1 MIYVENDIQTKTCKI
16 KLSDIIFR
24 EDIYA
29 RIDKD
34 QALISKYAENAESIV
49 NSANRILISQDNI
62 LIDGWH
68 RWKAFERVYGKDFEL
83 DVDMFLTDNTDLIEL
98 ESYAANQ
105 KHGKANSKKDAFR
118 NIQRL
123 YAKGHDRDVIQRKL
137 SISKSWVNEATKQ
150 QRAAED
156 EERNR
161 VAVEMYLRAGST
173 YESIA
178 EELGVTEGTIRN
190 IVKERKMTTT
200 GQITETW
207 NLNSN
212 HDNYD
217 KTKPFRYNIWNL
229 SKQDNQND
237 AHFGSF
243 PQRFMENLLWY
254 YTEPLDIVF
263 DPFAGGGTT
272 IDACKVMFRRYYC
285 TDIRVI
291 PGREN
296 DIIHHDITTGL
307 PDDLPKPNLVF
318 LDPPYWKQAQGDYTE
333 LPSDLSNMSI
343 DKFYET
349 FAELFNLFYD
359 KMVTCGY
366 LAFIIQNTQ
375 WKNEDKHVEPHSHV
389 MWNLAEAAGFQFEHL
404 IQVPYSTQQYNAQMV
419 EYAKE
424 HKIILQLNRELVVM
438 RKP

>member
-1 MIYVENDIQTKTCKI
+1 MKDIAEIETEVRKI
-16 KLSDIIFR
+16 KLSDIEFK

-29 RIDKD
+29 RIEKD
-34 QALISKYAENAESIV
+34 QSLISKYAENAEMILKSQ
-49 NSANRILISQDNI
+49 NRIMVSLNNI

-68 RWKAFERVYGKDFEL
+68 RWKAFERVYGKDFEVNA
-83 DVDMFLTDNTDLIEL
+83 DVFLTEDTDLIEL
-98 ESYAANQ
+98 KSYAANQ
-105 KHGKANSKKDAFR
+105 KHGKSNSKKDTLR
-118 NIQRL
+118 NVQRL
-123 YAKGHDRDVIQRKL
+123 YAKGHDRDAIRETL

-156 EERNR
+156 EETKRT
-161 VAVEMYLRAGST
+161 AVEMYLRAGNT

-178 EELGVTEGTIRN
+178 EEIGVESHNTVRN
-190 IVKERKMTTT
+190 IINNVKTTTT
-200 GQITETW
+200 GQIDKEW
-207 NLNSN
+207 NLDSKHKD
-212 HDNYD
+212 HDS
-217 KTKPFRYNIWNL
+217 TKPFRYNIWNL
-229 SKQDNQND
+229 SKQDNKNG

-272 IDACKVMFRRYYC
+272 VDACKVMFRRYYC
-285 TDIRVI
+285 TDIQVI

-318 LDPPYWKQAQGDYTE
+318 LDPPYWKQAQGDYTDQ
-333 LPSDLSNMSI
+333 PTDLSNMEI
-343 DKFYET
+343 GDFYLVFE
-349 FAELFNLFYD
+349 NLFD
-359 KMVTCGY
+359 ALKPKMANGGII
-366 LAFIIQNTQ
+366 AFIIQNTQ

-389 MWNLAEAAGFQFEHL
+389 IWNLAEAAGFEFEHL

-419 EYAKE
+419 EYAKT
-424 HKIILQLNRELVVM
+424 HKIILQLNRELVIL